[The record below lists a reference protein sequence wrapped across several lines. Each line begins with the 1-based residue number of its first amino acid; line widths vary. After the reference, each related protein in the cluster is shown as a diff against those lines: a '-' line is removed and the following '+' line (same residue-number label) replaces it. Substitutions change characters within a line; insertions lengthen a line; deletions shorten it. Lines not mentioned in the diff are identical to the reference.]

1 MLEYLKMVFYKK
13 QPKLLQESNNKIE
26 NTVNSAE
33 NKFVEQLRVKN
44 SIPIKVET
52 TICVQNGLGFEE
64 KIKG

>member
-1 MLEYLKMVFYKK
+1 MLEYLKRVFYKK